1 MFADTGL
8 QAGAKL
14 PGLLGYEVD
23 CAHSLA
29 PVGARIRAASPWVA
43 LNDAE
48 KHGIAHMS
56 IYDAAS
62 GAVVFATGSIQWAWG
77 LDDYNVPTLRQ
88 SRLSLAAQH
97 ITRNVLQ
104 RFLSAANND
113 NPSRL
118 DATAPS

>member
-1 MFADTGL
+1 M

-23 CAHSLA
+23 YAHSLA
-29 PVGARIRAASPWVA
+29 PVAARILATSPWVA
-43 LNDAE
+43 LNDAD
-48 KHGIAHMS
+48 KPGMAHMS
-56 IYDAAS
+56 IYSAAS
-62 GAVVFATGSIQWAWG
+62 GAVVFATGSIQWDWG

-88 SRLSLAAQH
+88 SQLSLAAQH

-113 NPSRL
+113 NLS
-118 DATAPS
+118 